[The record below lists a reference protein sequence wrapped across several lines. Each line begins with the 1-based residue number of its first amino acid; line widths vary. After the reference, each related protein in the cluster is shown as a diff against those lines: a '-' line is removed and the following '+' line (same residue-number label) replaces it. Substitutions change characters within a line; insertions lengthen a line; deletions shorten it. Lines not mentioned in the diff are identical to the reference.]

1 MPCRFAQV
9 NELLEKKGMN
19 RKTLAAE
26 AHFDASN
33 ITKGIKNANVP
44 AADTAVKIAQILNVS
59 VEFLVTGRH
68 TAKPNNFS
76 EKIRLLEKYEP
87 LVSAMELISQNS
99 RGAVESL
106 VKKLAEETKS

>member
-9 NELLEKKGMN
+9 DELLEKKGDEQEN
-19 RKTLAAE
+19 ARRGC
-26 AHFDASN
+26 ASN

-99 RGAVESL
+99 REAVESL

>member
-1 MPCRFAQV
+1 MPFCTSRRIV
-9 NELLEKKGMN
+9 GKKGDEQEN
-19 RKTLAAE
+19 ARRGG
-26 AHFDASN
+26 ASN

-99 RGAVESL
+99 REAVESL
-106 VKKLAEETKS
+106 VKKLAEETKI